1 MPLLHQQL
9 VGITREVWASV
20 LSLMAESV
28 PLDEATP
35 ASAGLGTSFIGSIQI
50 RGAWEGSV
58 FIQAPMGLARRAAA
72 IMFGLDEASVGSD
85 EMCDALG
92 ELTNIVGG
100 NVKAVLPSPCAL
112 SLPTVVQGIEPRL
125 VVMHNQVLRTAGFR
139 SEGHA
144 FAVALLKRCTS

>member
-1 MPLLHQQL
+1 MPLLHQQI

-28 PLDEATP
+28 PLDEAAP
-35 ASAGLGTSFIGSIQI
+35 AALGPGTSFIGSVQI

-58 FIQAPMGLARRAAA
+58 YITAPMGLARRAAS
-72 IMFGLDEASVGSD
+72 IMFGLDEATIGSD

-112 SLPTVVQGIEPRL
+112 SLPTVVEGIEPRL
-125 VVMHNQVLRTAGFR
+125 VVMQNQLLRTAGFR
-139 SEGHA
+139 VEGHA
-144 FAVALLKRCTS
+144 FAVALLKRTTS